1 MHDYKR
7 YCILYVDDEEMSLKY
22 FQKSF
27 GNDFSVITAS
37 SAAEGMRIIQE
48 RGDEIGVLLTD
59 QRMPGEKGLQLI
71 ERARQLRPRMVRMMI
86 TAYADFGVTVDA
98 VNNGNIF
105 RYISKPIQVEDMR
118 NTLRRALEYFLLQRE
133 RDELLLEKLS
143 VVQNMIV
150 ADRIIS
156 LGVLAAGLSQRLR
169 NPLDAVR
176 TFLHQ
181 TPAKLRYEELD
192 MNRLRDPAFWRD
204 FHAQVM
210 AHAQHVS
217 ELVNHL
223 DGLATASVPAIET
236 ASDPLAIIQKILD
249 AAKSRM
255 AEKRV
260 NLEVDL
266 PPELPA
272 LNVEPDRFAR
282 MFELLID
289 DELVNL
295 PEGSTL
301 TFQARTQSVAGN
313 PVRIQFTLSDN
324 GPGIPADSL
333 RSVFDPFSSRDAA
346 GQQFGLNLLGVFF
359 LAHHYGGTV
368 RATDNG
374 GRGVT
379 YVIELPVASAPPPN
393 NTISSQEF
401 VTKVLV
407 NDALWEKLLSGV

>member
-27 GNDFSVITAS
+27 GNDFTVITAS

-48 RGDEIGVLLTD
+48 RGDDIGVLLTD

-71 ERARQLRPRMVRMMI
+71 ERARQLRPSMVRMMI

-118 NTLRRALEYFLLQRE
+118 NTLRRALEFFLLQRE

-192 MNRLRDPAFWRD
+192 TNRLRDPAFWRD

-210 AHAQHVS
+210 AHAHQVS

-223 DGLATASVPAIET
+223 DGIATTDTTTVET
-236 ASDPLAIIQKILD
+236 VIDPLLIIQIALSN
-249 AAKSRM
+249 AKPRLE
-255 AEKRV
+255 AKKV
-260 NLEVDL
+260 NLLVDL
-266 PPELPA
+266 PAELPA
-272 LNVEPDRFAR
+272 LQAEPPRFAR
-282 MFELLID
+282 MFELLLE

-295 PEGSTL
+295 PEGSTIHFKAQIQ
-301 TFQARTQSVAGN
+301 TVAGS
-313 PVRIQFTLSDN
+313 PVSILFTLSDD
-324 GPGIPADSL
+324 GLGMPKDAQ
-333 RSVFDPFSSRDAA
+333 RSVFDPFTSRDAA

-359 LAHHYGGTV
+359 LAHHYGGSV
-368 RATDNG
+368 RATDNEG
-374 GRGVT
+374 KGAT
-379 YVIELPVASAPPPN
+379 YLVEIPVAPAQPSS
-393 NTISSQEF
+393 TSVSSQEF

-407 NDALWEKLLSGV
+407 NESLWEKLLSGV

>member
-71 ERARQLRPRMVRMMI
+71 ERARQIRPRMVRMMI

-143 VVQNMIV
+143 AVQNMIV

-156 LGVLAAGLSQRLR
+156 LGVLAAGLSERLR

-192 MNRLRDPAFWRD
+192 VNRLRDPAFWRD

-210 AHAQHVS
+210 THAQHVN

-223 DGLATASVPAIET
+223 DGIATASVPAVES
-236 ASDPLAIIQKILD
+236 ASDPLAIIQKVLD
-249 AAKSRM
+249 AAKPRM

-260 NLEVDL
+260 TLDVDL

-272 LNVEPDRFAR
+272 LNVEPARFAR

-295 PEGSTL
+295 PEGSKIR
-301 TFQARTQSVAGN
+301 FHACTQSVVGS
-313 PVRIQFTLSDN
+313 PVRIQFTLSDD

-333 RSVFDPFSSRDAA
+333 RSVFDPFSLRDAA

-359 LAHHYGGTV
+359 LAHHYGGSV
-368 RATDNG
+368 KATDNEG
-374 GRGVT
+374 KGVT
-379 YVIELPVASAPPPN
+379 YVIDLPVVSAPPPN
-393 NTISSQEF
+393 ITVSSQEF